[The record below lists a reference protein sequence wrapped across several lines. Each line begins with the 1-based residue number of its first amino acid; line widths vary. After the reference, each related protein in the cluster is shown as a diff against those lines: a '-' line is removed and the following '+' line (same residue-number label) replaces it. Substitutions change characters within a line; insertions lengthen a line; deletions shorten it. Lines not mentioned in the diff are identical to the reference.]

1 MSSDLKKDPLVDSF
15 LSSLRLEKGLSE
27 NTIKAYSNDCQA
39 FKKWLFLNQRCD
51 PMDSTESDIEN
62 YLKYLK
68 GVNLSNST
76 INRKLSSLKHFFN
89 YLSKTKLL
97 KFNPVVNISGPKKI
111 MSLPKSLSIIDVNS
125 LIDAPDCSNFI
136 GLRDRAMIELLYA
149 TGVRISEL
157 INLEYSNIDLNRSL
171 IKVMGKGGKERM
183 IPFGDDALSWLI
195 QYIEFRRKNNLSLNS
210 RDFFISQQGKKI
222 TRQAFWHRIKIY
234 LKASGLSM
242 DVSPHTLRHA
252 FATHLLNNG
261 ADLRSVQ
268 MLLGHSDLSTT
279 QIYTHLK
286 NKQLKYN
293 PLKYRRKT
301 LVCSQVTSA
310 CAG

>member
-15 LSSLRLEKGLSE
+15 LSALRLEKGLSE
-27 NTIKAYSNDCQA
+27 NTIKAYSNDCQD
-39 FKKWLFLNQRCD
+39 FNKWLFSNKKYRAVAA
-51 PMDSTESDIEN
+51 TEADIEN
-62 YLKYLK
+62 YLKHLR
-68 GVNLSNST
+68 VIDLSNSS

-97 KFNPVVNISGPKKI
+97 KSNPVMNISGPKNSKV
-111 MSLPKSLSIIDVNS
+111 LPKSLSIIDVNS
-125 LIDAPDCSNFI
+125 LIEAPDCSNFI
-136 GLRDRAMIELLYA
+136 GLRDRAMIELIYA

-183 IPFGDDALSWLI
+183 IPFGDDALTWLI
-195 QYIEFRRKNNLSLNS
+195 NYIEFRRKNNLSLNS

-279 QIYTHLK
+279 QIYTHIA
-286 NKQLKYN
+286 KQRLSDMVKQHH
-293 PLKYRRKT
+293 PR
-301 LVCSQVTSA
+301 
-310 CAG
+310 G

>member
-1 MSSDLKKDPLVDSF
+1 MSSDLKKNPLVDSF
-15 LSSLRLEKGLSE
+15 LSTLRLEKGLSE

-39 FKKWLFLNQRCD
+39 FNKWLFIKKRYEAT
-51 PMDSTESDIEN
+51 DSSEADIEN

-68 GVNLSNST
+68 SINLSNSS

-89 YLSKTKLL
+89 YLSKAKLL
-97 KFNPVVNISGPKKI
+97 KSNPILNISGPKK
-111 MSLPKSLSIIDVNS
+111 SAVLPKSLSIIDVNS
-125 LIDAPDCSNFI
+125 LIEAPDCTNFI
-136 GLRDRAMIELLYA
+136 GLRDRAMIELMYA

-183 IPFGDDALSWLI
+183 IPFGDDALSWLTN
-195 QYIEFRRKNNLSLNS
+195 YIEFRRKNNLSLNS
-210 RDFFISQQGKKI
+210 RDFFISQQGRKI

-234 LKASGLSM
+234 LKALGLSM
-242 DVSPHTLRHA
+242 DISPHTLRHA

-279 QIYTHLK
+279 QIYTHIA
-286 NKQLKYN
+286 KQRLSDMVKQHH
-293 PLKYRRKT
+293 PR
-301 LVCSQVTSA
+301 
-310 CAG
+310 G

>member
-15 LSSLRLEKGLSE
+15 LSALRLEKGLSE
-27 NTIKAYSNDCQA
+27 NTIKAYSNDCQD
-39 FKKWLFLNQRCD
+39 FNKWLFSNKRYRAVAA
-51 PMDSTESDIEN
+51 TEADIEN
-62 YLKYLK
+62 YLKHLRII
-68 GVNLSNST
+68 GLSNSS

-97 KFNPVVNISGPKKI
+97 KSNPVMNISGPKNSKV
-111 MSLPKSLSIIDVNS
+111 LPKSLSIIDVNS
-125 LIDAPDCSNFI
+125 LIEAPDCSNFI
-136 GLRDRAMIELLYA
+136 GLRDRAMIELMYA

-183 IPFGDDALSWLI
+183 IPFGDDALTWLI
-195 QYIEFRRKNNLSLNS
+195 NYIEFRRKNNLSLNS

-234 LKASGLSM
+234 LKVSGLSM

-279 QIYTHLK
+279 QIYTHIA
-286 NKQLKYN
+286 KQRLSDMVKQHH
-293 PLKYRRKT
+293 PR
-301 LVCSQVTSA
+301 
-310 CAG
+310 G

>member
-15 LSSLRLEKGLSE
+15 LSALRLEKGLSE
-27 NTIKAYSNDCQA
+27 NTIKAYSNDCQD
-39 FKKWLFLNQRCD
+39 FNKWLFSNKRYRAVAA
-51 PMDSTESDIEN
+51 TEADIEN
-62 YLKYLK
+62 YLKHLRIID
-68 GVNLSNST
+68 LSNSS

-97 KFNPVVNISGPKKI
+97 KSNPVMNISGPKNSKV
-111 MSLPKSLSIIDVNS
+111 LPKSLSIIDVNS
-125 LIDAPDCSNFI
+125 LIEAPDCSNFI
-136 GLRDRAMIELLYA
+136 GLRDRAMIELMYA

-183 IPFGDDALSWLI
+183 IPFGDDALTWLI
-195 QYIEFRRKNNLSLNS
+195 NYIEFRRKNNLSLNS

-279 QIYTHLK
+279 QIYTHIA
-286 NKQLKYN
+286 KQRLSDMVKQHH
-293 PLKYRRKT
+293 PR
-301 LVCSQVTSA
+301 
-310 CAG
+310 G

>member
-15 LSSLRLEKGLSE
+15 LSALRLEKGLSE
-27 NTIKAYSNDCQA
+27 NTIKAYSNDCQD
-39 FKKWLFLNQRCD
+39 FNKWLFSNKKYRAVAA
-51 PMDSTESDIEN
+51 TEADIEN
-62 YLKYLK
+62 YLKHLRIK
-68 GVNLSNST
+68 DLSNSS

-97 KFNPVVNISGPKKI
+97 KSNPVMNISGPKNIKV
-111 MSLPKSLSIIDVNS
+111 LPKSLSIIDVNS
-125 LIDAPDCSNFI
+125 LIKAPDCSNFI
-136 GLRDRAMIELLYA
+136 GLRDRAMIELMYA

-183 IPFGDDALSWLI
+183 IPFGDDALTWLI
-195 QYIEFRRKNNLSLNS
+195 NYIEFRRKNNLSLNS

-234 LKASGLSM
+234 LKVSGLSM

-279 QIYTHLK
+279 QIYTHIA
-286 NKQLKYN
+286 KQRLSDMVKQHH
-293 PLKYRRKT
+293 PR
-301 LVCSQVTSA
+301 
-310 CAG
+310 G

>member
-15 LSSLRLEKGLSE
+15 LSALRLEKGLSE
-27 NTIKAYSNDCQA
+27 NTIKAYSNDCQD
-39 FKKWLFLNQRCD
+39 FNKWLFTNKRYRAVAA
-51 PMDSTESDIEN
+51 TEADIEN
-62 YLKYLK
+62 YLKHLR
-68 GVNLSNST
+68 VIDLSNSS

-97 KFNPVVNISGPKKI
+97 KSNPVMNISGPKNSKV
-111 MSLPKSLSIIDVNS
+111 LPKSLSIIDVNS
-125 LIDAPDCSNFI
+125 LIEAPDCSNFI
-136 GLRDRAMIELLYA
+136 GLRDRAMIELMYA

-183 IPFGDDALSWLI
+183 IPFGDDALTWLI
-195 QYIEFRRKNNLSLNS
+195 NYIEFRRKNNLSLNS
-210 RDFFISQQGKKI
+210 RDFFISLQGKKI

-234 LKASGLSM
+234 LKVSGLSM

-279 QIYTHLK
+279 QIYTHIA
-286 NKQLKYN
+286 KQRLSDMVKQHH
-293 PLKYRRKT
+293 PR
-301 LVCSQVTSA
+301 
-310 CAG
+310 G

>member
-15 LSSLRLEKGLSE
+15 LSNLRLEKGLSE

-39 FKKWLFLNQRCD
+39 FSKWLSSKKKYEVL
-51 PMDSTESDIEN
+51 SVIEEDIEN
-62 YLKYLK
+62 YLKYFQK
-68 GVNLSNST
+68 INLSHTS

-89 YLSKTKLL
+89 YLSKKKLL
-97 KFNPVVNISGPKKI
+97 KSNPIINFSGLKSIKA
-111 MSLPKSLSIIDVNS
+111 LPKSLSIIDVNN

-136 GLRDRAMIELLYA
+136 GLRDRTMIELMYA

-157 INLEYSNIDLNRSL
+157 INLQYSNIDLNRSL

-195 QYIEFRRKNNLSLNS
+195 TYIEYRRENNLSLNS
-210 RDFFISQQGKKI
+210 RDFFISQQGKQI

-234 LKASGLSM
+234 LKAAGLSM
-242 DVSPHTLRHA
+242 DISPHTLRHA

-279 QIYTHLK
+279 QIYTHIA
-286 NKQLKYN
+286 KQRLSDMVKQHH
-293 PLKYRRKT
+293 PR
-301 LVCSQVTSA
+301 
-310 CAG
+310 G

>member
-15 LSSLRLEKGLSE
+15 LSALRLEKGLSE
-27 NTIKAYSNDCQA
+27 NTIKAYSNDCQD
-39 FKKWLFLNQRCD
+39 FNKWLFSNKRYRAVAA
-51 PMDSTESDIEN
+51 TEADIEN
-62 YLKYLK
+62 YLKHLR
-68 GVNLSNST
+68 VIDLSNSS

-97 KFNPVVNISGPKKI
+97 KSNPVMNISGPKNIKV
-111 MSLPKSLSIIDVNS
+111 LPKSLSIIDVNS
-125 LIDAPDCSNFI
+125 LIEAPDCSNFI
-136 GLRDRAMIELLYA
+136 GLRDRAMIELMYA

-183 IPFGDDALSWLI
+183 IPFGDDALTWLI
-195 QYIEFRRKNNLSLNS
+195 NYIEFRRKNNLSLNS

-234 LKASGLSM
+234 LKVSGLSM

-279 QIYTHLK
+279 QIYTHIA
-286 NKQLKYN
+286 KQRLSDMVKQHH
-293 PLKYRRKT
+293 PR
-301 LVCSQVTSA
+301 
-310 CAG
+310 G

>member
-1 MSSDLKKDPLVDSF
+1 MSSDLKKDPLLDSF
-15 LSSLRLEKGLSE
+15 LSTLLLEKGLSE

-39 FKKWLFLNQRCD
+39 FNKWLFIKKRYAAT
-51 PMDSTESDIEN
+51 DSSESDIEN

-68 GVNLSNST
+68 SINLSSSS

-97 KFNPVVNISGPKKI
+97 KSNPVLNISGPKK
-111 MSLPKSLSIIDVNS
+111 SKALPKSLSIIDVNS
-125 LIDAPDCSNFI
+125 LIEAPDCTNFI
-136 GLRDRAMIELLYA
+136 GLRDRAMIELMYA

-171 IKVMGKGGKERM
+171 IKVMGKAGKERI
-183 IPFGDDALSWLI
+183 IPFGDDALSWLTN
-195 QYIEFRRKNNLSLNS
+195 YIEFRRKNNLSLNS
-210 RDFFISQQGKKI
+210 RDFFISQQGRKI

-234 LKASGLSM
+234 LKALGLSM
-242 DVSPHTLRHA
+242 DISPHTLRHA

-279 QIYTHLK
+279 QIYTHIA
-286 NKQLKYN
+286 KQRLSDMVKQHH
-293 PLKYRRKT
+293 PR
-301 LVCSQVTSA
+301 
-310 CAG
+310 G

>member
-15 LSSLRLEKGLSE
+15 LSALRLEKGLSE
-27 NTIKAYSNDCQA
+27 NTIKAYSNDCQD
-39 FKKWLFLNQRCD
+39 FNKWLFSNKKYRAVAA
-51 PMDSTESDIEN
+51 TEADIEN
-62 YLKYLK
+62 YLKHLR
-68 GVNLSNST
+68 VIDLSNSS

-97 KFNPVVNISGPKKI
+97 KSNPVMNISGPKNSKV
-111 MSLPKSLSIIDVNS
+111 LPKSLSIIDVNS
-125 LIDAPDCSNFI
+125 LIEAPDCSNFI
-136 GLRDRAMIELLYA
+136 GLRDRAMIELIYA

-183 IPFGDDALSWLI
+183 IPFGDDALTWLI
-195 QYIEFRRKNNLSLNS
+195 NYIEFRRKNNLSLNS

-234 LKASGLSM
+234 LKVSGLSM

-279 QIYTHLK
+279 QIYTHIA
-286 NKQLKYN
+286 KQRLSDMVKQHH
-293 PLKYRRKT
+293 PR
-301 LVCSQVTSA
+301 
-310 CAG
+310 G

>member
-1 MSSDLKKDPLVDSF
+1 MSSDSKKDPLLDSF
-15 LSSLRLEKGLSE
+15 LSTLLLEKGLSE

-39 FKKWLFLNQRCD
+39 FNKWLFIKKRYAAT
-51 PMDSTESDIEN
+51 DSSESDIEN

-68 GVNLSNST
+68 SINLSNSS

-97 KFNPVVNISGPKKI
+97 KSNPVMNISGPKNSKV
-111 MSLPKSLSIIDVNS
+111 LPKSLSIIDVNS
-125 LIDAPDCSNFI
+125 LIEAPDCTNFI
-136 GLRDRAMIELLYA
+136 GLRDRAMIELMYA

-171 IKVMGKGGKERM
+171 IKVMGKAGKERI
-183 IPFGDDALSWLI
+183 IPFGDDALSWLTN
-195 QYIEFRRKNNLSLNS
+195 YIEFRRKNNLSLNS
-210 RDFFISQQGKKI
+210 RDFFISQQGRKI

-234 LKASGLSM
+234 LKALGLSM
-242 DVSPHTLRHA
+242 DISPHTLRHA

-279 QIYTHLK
+279 QIYTHIA
-286 NKQLKYN
+286 KQRLSDMVKQHH
-293 PLKYRRKT
+293 PR
-301 LVCSQVTSA
+301 
-310 CAG
+310 G

>member
-15 LSSLRLEKGLSE
+15 LSALRLEKGLSE
-27 NTIKAYSNDCQA
+27 NTIKAYSNDCQD
-39 FKKWLFLNQRCD
+39 FNKWLSSNKRYRAVAA
-51 PMDSTESDIEN
+51 TEADIEN
-62 YLKYLK
+62 YLKHLR
-68 GVNLSNST
+68 VIDLSNSS

-97 KFNPVVNISGPKKI
+97 KSNPVMNISGPKNSKV
-111 MSLPKSLSIIDVNS
+111 LPKSLSIIDVNS
-125 LIDAPDCSNFI
+125 LIEAPDCSNFI
-136 GLRDRAMIELLYA
+136 GLRDRAMIELMYA

-183 IPFGDDALSWLI
+183 IPFGDDALTWLI
-195 QYIEFRRKNNLSLNS
+195 NYIEFRRKNNLSLNS

-279 QIYTHLK
+279 QIYTHIA
-286 NKQLKYN
+286 KQRLSDMVKQHH
-293 PLKYRRKT
+293 PR
-301 LVCSQVTSA
+301 
-310 CAG
+310 G

>member
-15 LSSLRLEKGLSE
+15 LSALRLEKGLSE
-27 NTIKAYSNDCQA
+27 NTIKAYSNDCQD
-39 FKKWLFLNQRCD
+39 FNKWLFSNKKYRAVAA
-51 PMDSTESDIEN
+51 TEADIEN
-62 YLKYLK
+62 YLKHLR
-68 GVNLSNST
+68 VIDLSNSS

-97 KFNPVVNISGPKKI
+97 KSNPVMNISGPKNIKV
-111 MSLPKSLSIIDVNS
+111 LPKSLSIIDVNS
-125 LIDAPDCSNFI
+125 LIEAPDCANFI
-136 GLRDRAMIELLYA
+136 GLRDRAMIELMYA

-171 IKVMGKGGKERM
+171 IKVMDKGGKERM
-183 IPFGDDALSWLI
+183 IPFGDDALTWLI
-195 QYIEFRRKNNLSLNS
+195 NYIEFRRKNHLSLNS

-234 LKASGLSM
+234 LKVSGLSM

-279 QIYTHLK
+279 QIYTHIA
-286 NKQLKYN
+286 KQRLSDMVKQHH
-293 PLKYRRKT
+293 PR
-301 LVCSQVTSA
+301 
-310 CAG
+310 G

>member
-15 LSSLRLEKGLSE
+15 LSALRLEKGLSE
-27 NTIKAYSNDCQA
+27 NTIKAYSNDCQD
-39 FKKWLFLNQRCD
+39 FNKWLFSNKKYRAVAA
-51 PMDSTESDIEN
+51 TEADIEN
-62 YLKYLK
+62 YLKHLR
-68 GVNLSNST
+68 VIDLSNSS

-97 KFNPVVNISGPKKI
+97 KSNPVMNISGPKNIKV
-111 MSLPKSLSIIDVNS
+111 LPKSLSIIDVNS
-125 LIDAPDCSNFI
+125 LIEAPDCSNFI
-136 GLRDRAMIELLYA
+136 GLRDRAMIELMYA

-183 IPFGDDALSWLI
+183 IPFGDDALTWLI
-195 QYIEFRRKNNLSLNS
+195 NYIEFRRKNNLSLNS

-234 LKASGLSM
+234 LKVSGLSM

-279 QIYTHLK
+279 QIYTHIA
-286 NKQLKYN
+286 KQRLSDMVKQHH
-293 PLKYRRKT
+293 PR
-301 LVCSQVTSA
+301 
-310 CAG
+310 G

>member
-15 LSSLRLEKGLSE
+15 LSALRLEKGLSE
-27 NTIKAYSNDCQA
+27 NTIKAYSNDCQD
-39 FKKWLFLNQRCD
+39 FNKWLFSNKRYRAVAA
-51 PMDSTESDIEN
+51 TEADIEN
-62 YLKYLK
+62 YLKHLRII
-68 GVNLSNST
+68 GLSNSS

-97 KFNPVVNISGPKKI
+97 KSNPVMNISGPKNSKV
-111 MSLPKSLSIIDVNS
+111 LPKSLSIIDVNS
-125 LIDAPDCSNFI
+125 LIEAPDCSNFI
-136 GLRDRAMIELLYA
+136 GLRDRAMIELMYA

-183 IPFGDDALSWLI
+183 IPFGDDALTWLI
-195 QYIEFRRKNNLSLNS
+195 NYIEFRRKNNLSLNS

-279 QIYTHLK
+279 QIYTHIA
-286 NKQLKYN
+286 KQRLSDMVKEHH
-293 PLKYRRKT
+293 PR
-301 LVCSQVTSA
+301 
-310 CAG
+310 G

>member
-15 LSSLRLEKGLSE
+15 LSALRLEKGLSE
-27 NTIKAYSNDCQA
+27 NTIKAYSNDCQD
-39 FKKWLFLNQRCD
+39 FNKWLFSNKRYRAVAA
-51 PMDSTESDIEN
+51 TEADIEN
-62 YLKYLK
+62 YLKHLRIID
-68 GVNLSNST
+68 LSNSS

-97 KFNPVVNISGPKKI
+97 KSNPVMNISGPKK
-111 MSLPKSLSIIDVNS
+111 SKVLPKSLSIIDVNS
-125 LIDAPDCSNFI
+125 LIEAPDCSNFI
-136 GLRDRAMIELLYA
+136 GLRDRAMIELMYA

-183 IPFGDDALSWLI
+183 IPFGDDALTWLI
-195 QYIEFRRKNNLSLNS
+195 NYIEFRRKNNLSLNS

-279 QIYTHLK
+279 QIYTHIA
-286 NKQLKYN
+286 KQRLSDMVKQHH
-293 PLKYRRKT
+293 PR
-301 LVCSQVTSA
+301 
-310 CAG
+310 G

>member
-15 LSSLRLEKGLSE
+15 LSALRLEKGLSE
-27 NTIKAYSNDCQA
+27 NTIKAYSNDCQD
-39 FKKWLFLNQRCD
+39 FNKWLFSNKKYRAVAA
-51 PMDSTESDIEN
+51 TEADIEN
-62 YLKYLK
+62 YLKHLR
-68 GVNLSNST
+68 VIDLSNSS

-97 KFNPVVNISGPKKI
+97 KSNPVMNISGPKNSKV
-111 MSLPKSLSIIDVNS
+111 LPKSLSIIDVNS
-125 LIDAPDCSNFI
+125 LIEAPDCSNFI
-136 GLRDRAMIELLYA
+136 GLRDRAMIELMYA
-149 TGVRISEL
+149 TGVRITEL

-183 IPFGDDALSWLI
+183 IPFGDDALTWLI
-195 QYIEFRRKNNLSLNS
+195 NYIEFRRKNNLSLNS

-234 LKASGLSM
+234 LKVSGLSM

-279 QIYTHLK
+279 QIYTHIA
-286 NKQLKYN
+286 KQRLSDMVKQHH
-293 PLKYRRKT
+293 PR
-301 LVCSQVTSA
+301 
-310 CAG
+310 G